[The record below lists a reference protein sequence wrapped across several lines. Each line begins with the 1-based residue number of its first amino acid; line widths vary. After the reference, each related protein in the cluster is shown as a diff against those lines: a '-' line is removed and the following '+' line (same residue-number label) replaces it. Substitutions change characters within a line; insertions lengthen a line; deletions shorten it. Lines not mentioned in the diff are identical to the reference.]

1 MIFKAL
7 NKLKRTVRFSIRLT
21 VVAVFVL
28 ATSITAIIA
37 TSLQYYFSEKMA
49 LESNLLH
56 FNMTT
61 QSVADYLS
69 RINEKS
75 ENTLNMMVKNTS
87 LVGNNF
93 SDKTE
98 LRNVLSEIMEL
109 NPLFYAF
116 SMGYSNGDFYE
127 IINLESGKIV
137 RERLNTVDNDRWVV
151 IHIKTE
157 KGQRVEHRYYFDADF
172 NLRKQTNK
180 PTFFDPRE
188 QTWFKQ
194 ANSEQVNK
202 TKPYLFSHLQTSG
215 QTYSI
220 KTKGKDHV
228 LALGVMVDNISNYLL
243 TQQQQL
249 GMHSSARLFI
259 YNREGEIVAS
269 NQKDKVDKN
278 KSLKQLTLSE
288 QQQKVIAQYPTIT
301 VSNETNW
308 APMDFSVS
316 GTPNGYSI
324 EYINAIV
331 QLLGIKI
338 NYVNGLSWQEL
349 LNLFKNNQIDVLHPV
364 VNTTTN
370 NTLGMLSTPMVN
382 LPLSIVNQ
390 QNNPPITHIQ
400 QLAGKSVAVGEG
412 WSIVKTL
419 QAQFPEINLVE
430 VPNTK
435 TLLTH
440 VANGDTYAGI
450 DSKAVLQY
458 IQQQFFIEGIQY
470 NPLDED
476 SAALFSNDYHL
487 LFHNQDAQLKA
498 LFDYA
503 ATQLPM
509 QFKQQLSD
517 KWLNTNPEKKSKVV
531 GTVPDEQLITLLDDD
546 SNFSKLQLVNIDG
559 KEQYV
564 FIKPLSDYLALAST
578 GYLAIMVSKEDV
590 LSSTREKIK
599 LSIIITVAC
608 LIMMLPVS
616 WFFASP
622 IVGPIKTL
630 VGENNKIKNRQF
642 KQVSTLKSHIKEIN
656 TLAYSMVDMSKSIQ
670 QHEDSQKAL
679 MASFIEL
686 IAQAIDDKSP
696 YTAGHCERVPELG
709 IELAKAASESELP
722 AFKGFKFKNDDEVE
736 EFSLAAWLHDCGKIT
751 TPEHIVDK
759 GTKLETIYN
768 RIHEIRTRFEVLWRD
783 AELDYY
789 KSLQHSPQ
797 NQLDLTKQL
806 AAKQQQLLDDFAF
819 IAQCNIGG
827 EKITEA
833 ALERLTAL
841 SNITWQRHFDDKLG
855 LSPVEMYRYERT
867 DDTLPITEKLL
878 SDKPW
883 HLIPH
888 DKPIEYDERL
898 GIKIAPCK
906 YKYNLGELYNL
917 TVSRGTLTKEDRFKI
932 NEHMISTIRM
942 LDTLPFPKELERVP
956 RYASTHHETL
966 IGTGYPRKLNADDL
980 SIPERVLVL
989 ADIFEALTAADR
1001 PYKKAKTLSE
1011 SMSILAKMVAD
1022 HHVDK
1027 AVFELFLSSGIY
1039 LDYAKRYLSAEQIDE
1054 VDISQYLS

>member
-7 NKLKRTVRFSIRLT
+7 KKLTKTVRFSIRLT

-49 LESNLLH
+49 LESNVQH

-61 QSVADYLS
+61 QSVADYLT

-75 ENTLNMMVKNTS
+75 ENTLYMMVKNTS
-87 LVGNNF
+87 LVGENL

-98 LRNVLSEIMEL
+98 LRNVLSEMMDL

-116 SMGYSNGDFYE
+116 YMGYNNGDFFE
-127 IINLESGKIV
+127 VINLESSAMI
-137 RERLNTVDNDRWVV
+137 RQRLGATDNDRWVV
-151 IHIKTE
+151 IQIKSE
-157 KGQRVEHRYYFDADF
+157 EGQRIQQTLYFDASF
-172 NLRKQTNK
+172 SLREKTKK
-180 PTFFDPRE
+180 PTYFDPRE
-188 QTWFKQ
+188 QAWFKQ
-194 ANSEQVNK
+194 ANSQQVNK
-202 TKPYLFSHLQTSG
+202 TKPYLFTHLQTSG

-220 KTKGKDHV
+220 KIAGKNHV
-228 LALGVMVDNISNYLL
+228 LGLGIIVDNMSNYLIE
-243 TQQQQL
+243 QQQRL
-249 GMHSSARLFI
+249 EMHSSTQLLI
-259 YNREGEIVAS
+259 YNREGEIIAS
-269 NQKDKVDKN
+269 NQPFSSTVEARLNRLILD
-278 KSLKQLTLSE
+278 E
-288 QQQKVIAQYPTIT
+288 QQQKIVAKYPTIT

-316 GTPNGYSI
+316 GKPKGYSV
-324 EYINAIV
+324 EYINAIAE
-331 QLLGIKI
+331 LLGIKV
-338 NYVNGLSWQEL
+338 NYINGLSWQEL
-349 LNLFKNNQIDVLHPV
+349 LNLFENKQIDVIHPV
-364 VNTTTN
+364 LNTASN
-370 NTLGMLSTPMVN
+370 NALGMLSIPMVT

-390 QNNPPITHIQ
+390 QNNPPITHMQ

-412 WSIVKTL
+412 WSIVKIL
-419 QAQFPEINLVE
+419 RAQFPEINLVE

-435 TLLTH
+435 ALLMH

-487 LFHNQDAQLKA
+487 LFQNQDAQLKA

-503 ATQLPM
+503 ATQLPL

-517 KWLNTNPEKKSKVV
+517 KWLNTNSGKKSKIV

-546 SNFSKLQLVNIDG
+546 SNFSKLQLVNING

-855 LSPVEMYRYERT
+855 LSPVEMYRYEGT

-1027 AVFELFLSSGIY
+1027 AVFKLFLSSGIY

>member
-49 LESNLLH
+49 LESNLQH

-61 QSVADYLS
+61 QSVADYLT
-69 RINEKS
+69 RVNEKS
-75 ENTLNMMVKNTS
+75 ENSLNMMVKNTS
-87 LVGNNF
+87 IVGDNF

-116 SMGYSNGDFYE
+116 FMGYNNGDFYE
-127 IINLESGKIV
+127 LINLESGKIV

-151 IHIKTE
+151 IHIKSE
-157 KGQRVEHRYYFDADF
+157 EGQRIEHRYYFDADF
-172 NLRKQTNK
+172 NLRKKTNK

-194 ANSEQVNK
+194 ANSKQVNK
-202 TKPYLFSHLQTSG
+202 TKPYLFTHLQTPG

-228 LALGVMVDNISNYLL
+228 LALGVMVDNISNYLI

-249 GMHSSARLFI
+249 GMHNSAQLFI

-269 NQKDKVDKN
+269 NQEVNVDNN
-278 KSLKQLTLSE
+278 KSLNRLTLSE

-324 EYINAIV
+324 EYINAIA

-349 LNLFKNNQIDVLHPV
+349 LDLFESKQIDILHPV
-364 VNTTTN
+364 LKTKSNTT
-370 NTLGMLSTPMVN
+370 LGKLSAPITS
-382 LPLSIVNQ
+382 LPLNIINKQS
-390 QNNPPITHIQ
+390 NPPITSMQ
-400 QLAGKSVAVGEG
+400 QLVGKSVAVGEG
-412 WSIVKTL
+412 WAIANIL
-419 QAQFPEINLVE
+419 RIHFPELNLVT

-435 TLLTH
+435 ELLIR
-440 VANGDTYAGI
+440 VANGEVYAGI

-458 IQQQFFIEGIQY
+458 TQQQFFIKGVRY
-470 NPLDED
+470 NPLDKK
-476 SAALFSNDYHL
+476 SAAYFPSNYHL
-487 LFHNQDAQLKA
+487 LFHHHDEPLKNLFNYAAAQL
-498 LFDYA
+498 
-503 ATQLPM
+503 PIE
-509 QFKQQLSD
+509 FKQQLSD
-517 KWLNTNPEKKSKVV
+517 KWLNTHPVKKSKIV
-531 GTVPDEQLITLLDDD
+531 GTVPYEPLVTLLADERH
-546 SNFSKLQLVNIDG
+546 FSKLQLVIING
-559 KEQYV
+559 KEQYI
-564 FIKPLSDYLALAST
+564 FIKPLSDYLAFAST
-578 GYLAIMVSKEDV
+578 GYLAIMVSKDNV
-590 LSSTREKIK
+590 LSSTHEKIR

-608 LIMMLPVS
+608 FIMMLPVS
-616 WFFASP
+616 WLFASP
-622 IVGPIKTL
+622 IVTPIKTL

-656 TLAYSMVDMSKSIQ
+656 TLASSMVEMSKSIQ
-670 QHEDSQKAL
+670 QHEESQKAL
-679 MASFIEL
+679 MASFVEL

-709 IELAKAASESELP
+709 IKLAKAASESELP
-722 AFKGFKFKNDDEVE
+722 AFQTFKFKSDEEIE

-759 GTKLETIYN
+759 GTKLEVIYN
-768 RIHEIRTRFEVLWRD
+768 RIHEVRTRFEVLWRD

-789 KSLQHSPQ
+789 KSLQQTPK
-797 NQLDLTKQL
+797 NQSELAKQL
-806 AAKQQQLLDDFAF
+806 AAKHQQLLDDFAF

-827 EKITEA
+827 EKITA
-833 ALERLTAL
+833 ASLERLTLL
-841 SNITWQRHFDDKLG
+841 SNVTWVRHFDDKLG
-855 LSPVEMYRYERT
+855 LSPVEMYRYAQT
-867 DDTLPITEKLL
+867 SDTLPATEKLL

-917 TVSRGTLTKEDRFKI
+917 QTSRGTLTAEDRFKI
-932 NEHMISTIRM
+932 NEHIISTIRM

-956 RYASTHHETL
+956 RFASTHHETL
-966 IGTGYPRKLNADDL
+966 KGTGYPRKLSADDL

-1011 SMSILAKMVAD
+1011 SIGILAKMVAD
-1022 HHVDK
+1022 QHVDK

-1039 LDYAKRYLSAEQIDE
+1039 LDYAKRYLNAEQIDE
-1054 VDISQYLS
+1054 VDISKYIT